1 MLIIAHRGVGE
12 PRNTLNS
19 FRRAIELGFGVEF
32 DVWMTGDGRLVIL
45 HDPEFTS
52 GGRAHRVKD
61 LTLSDLRALHP
72 LGESIPTVEDILKV
86 SDGPMAI
93 LNADVK
99 DPEAVPRLL
108 ELTSEFDALDRV
120 IFSSTDPGVL
130 SDIRRLSERARL
142 AFSIVRE
149 RDIATFPWLKPRLGL
164 FSLHVPLDGV
174 ERVSMPVFKLL
185 FRWARLIGLK
195 IVFWSYEA
203 DEMRLLPR
211 LMGYFDYVIA
221 DDPVRVRDLMSLAGV
236 EVEPAPQP

>member
-12 PRNTLNS
+12 PRNTLDA

-32 DVWMTGDGRLVIL
+32 DVWMTGDGRLVVL
-45 HDPEFTS
+45 HDPQFTS
-52 GGRAHRVKD
+52 GGRAHRVGD
-61 LTLSDLRALHP
+61 LTLSELWALHP
-72 LGESIPTVEDILKV
+72 LGRLIPTVEEILRM
-86 SDGPMAI
+86 SNGPEAI

-108 ELTSEFDALDRV
+108 ELASEFDALDRV

-149 RDIATFPWLKPRLGL
+149 RDIATFPWLKARLRL
-164 FSLHVPLDGV
+164 YSLHVPLDGV
-174 ERVSMPVFKLL
+174 DRVGMPVFKLL
-185 FRWARLIGLK
+185 VRWARLIGLR
-195 IVFWSYEA
+195 IGFWSYEA
-203 DEMRLLPR
+203 DELSYLPR

-221 DDPVRVRDLMSLAGV
+221 DDPVRVRELIGR
-236 EVEPAPQP
+236 